1 MLSQKLIVHT
11 AKEMVRSDGLE
22 KLSMRK
28 LAAKLNVKAMS
39 IYNHIKNKDFLI
51 DLLLDDVISQIS
63 LPQAN
68 ENWQGE
74 MLRRANSAHQVFLEN
89 AWSLI
94 PLLSRINSG
103 PSMLRY
109 IDRSLAC
116 LHRAGF
122 TLPEADQLLNFFD
135 SYIYGFTLIELQFP
149 IQTEDYLMTTEK
161 MLPALVQKNYPAMH
175 QLSLLL
181 LQGNYDGKQSFTF
194 GLQAILKGLDIMLLT
209 ERKQKDG

>member
-63 LPQAN
+63 LPQTN

-149 IQTEDYLMTTEK
+149 IQTEDYLMTIEK